1 MSIMEKNIYL
11 IDSRSSKQQAVI
23 GNFVKTSILNDIV
36 KKTYNLWNNLKT
48 VCLNSY
54 AKKVSLNSGMKK
66 ICLNS
71 EKEVSLNSE
80 KEVCLDSEKEVSL
93 DSEKEVSLDRMKEVC
108 LNSGKEISLD
118 RMKEVCLN
126 SGKEISLDSCM
137 KEVCRPIEWLC
148 SYYSDVLDRKL
159 TMRQTW
165 LLINAQL
172 AFGAAFFPV
181 EAPWVVRIGCLVWV
195 VSALLKCKREI
206 K

>member
-36 KKTYNLWNNLKT
+36 KKTYSLWNNLKT
-48 VCLNSY
+48 VCLNNY
-54 AKKVSLNSGMKK
+54 AKKVRLNSGMKK

-71 EKEVSLNSE
+71 EMKEESLNSE
-80 KEVCLDSEKEVSL
+80 KEISL
-93 DSEKEVSLDRMKEVC
+93 DSEKEVC
-108 LNSGKEISLD
+108 LN
-118 RMKEVCLN
+118 
-126 SGKEISLDSCM
+126 SCM

-159 TMRQTW
+159 TIRQTW

>member
-1 MSIMEKNIYL
+1 MEKNIYL
-11 IDSRSSKQQAVI
+11 IDSRSTKQQAVI

-36 KKTYNLWNNLKT
+36 KKTYSLWNNLKT
-48 VCLNSY
+48 VCLNNY
-54 AKKVSLNSGMKK
+54 ANKVSLNSVMKK
-66 ICLNS
+66 NCLNS
-71 EKEVSLNSE
+71 EKEVSLNNE
-80 KEVCLDSEKEVSL
+80 
-93 DSEKEVSLDRMKEVC
+93 
-108 LNSGKEISLD
+108 KEISL
-118 RMKEVCLN
+118 N
-126 SGKEISLDSCM
+126 SGM
-137 KEVCRPIEWLC
+137 KKICRPIEWLC
-148 SYYSDVLDRKL
+148 SYYSDVLERKL

>member
-11 IDSRSSKQQAVI
+11 IDSRSTKQQAVI

-36 KKTYNLWNNLKT
+36 KKTYSLWNNLKT

-54 AKKVSLNSGMKK
+54 AKRTNLNSGVKKTSLNSG
-66 ICLNS
+66 
-71 EKEVSLNSE
+71 
-80 KEVCLDSEKEVSL
+80 
-93 DSEKEVSLDRMKEVC
+93 
-108 LNSGKEISLD
+108 
-118 RMKEVCLN
+118 
-126 SGKEISLDSCM
+126 M

-148 SYYSDVLDRKL
+148 SYYSDVLERKL

-165 LLINAQL
+165 LLVNAQL

-195 VSALLKCKREI
+195 VSALLKCKRGLSE

>member
-36 KKTYNLWNNLKT
+36 KKTYSLWNNLKT
-48 VCLNSY
+48 VCLNSGM
-54 AKKVSLNSGMKK
+54 KEESLNSDMKK
-66 ICLNS
+66 
-71 EKEVSLNSE
+71 VSLNSE
-80 KEVCLDSEKEVSL
+80 KE
-93 DSEKEVSLDRMKEVC
+93 
-108 LNSGKEISLD
+108 ISL
-118 RMKEVCLN
+118 N
-126 SGKEISLDSCM
+126 SCM

-148 SYYSDVLDRKL
+148 SYYSNVLDRKL
-159 TMRQTW
+159 TMHQTW

-181 EAPWVVRIGCLVWV
+181 EAPWVVRIGCLAWV
-195 VSALLKCKREI
+195 VSALLKCKRGL

>member
-1 MSIMEKNIYL
+1 MEKNIYL
-11 IDSRSSKQQAVI
+11 IDSRSTKQQAVI
-23 GNFVKTSILNDIV
+23 DNFVKTSILNDIV
-36 KKTYNLWNNLKT
+36 KKTYSLWNNLKT

-54 AKKVSLNSGMKK
+54 AKEVRLNSGMKK

-71 EKEVSLNSE
+71 EKEVSLNS
-80 KEVCLDSEKEVSL
+80 C
-93 DSEKEVSLDRMKEVC
+93 MKEVC
-108 LNSGKEISLD
+108 LNS
-118 RMKEVCLN
+118 MKEVCLN
-126 SGKEISLDSCM
+126 SKKEVYLNSEKEISLNNCM
-137 KEVCRPIEWLC
+137 KKVCRPIEWLC
-148 SYYSDVLDRKL
+148 SVYSDVLERKL

>member
-36 KKTYNLWNNLKT
+36 KKTYSLWNNLKT

-54 AKKVSLNSGMKK
+54 ANKVRLNSGMKE

-71 EKEVSLNSE
+71 EKEIS
-80 KEVCLDSEKEVSL
+80 LDSEKEVSL
-93 DSEKEVSLDRMKEVC
+93 DSMKEISLNSMKEISLYSMKEISLNSMKEISLNSMKEVC
-108 LNSGKEISLD
+108 LNSG
-118 RMKEVCLN
+118 MK
-126 SGKEISLDSCM
+126 K
-137 KEVCRPIEWLC
+137 VCRPIEWLC
-148 SYYSDVLDRKL
+148 SYYSDVLERKL

-195 VSALLKCKREI
+195 VSALLKCKRGLSE

>member
-36 KKTYNLWNNLKT
+36 KKTYSLWNNLKT
-48 VCLNSY
+48 ACFNSYAKDLRLNSGMKEICLNSEMKEASLNSEKEICLNSEKKICLDSEKEICLDSEKEISLNSY
-54 AKKVSLNSGMKK
+54 AKKVSLNSYA
-66 ICLNS
+66 
-71 EKEVSLNSE
+71 
-80 KEVCLDSEKEVSL
+80 
-93 DSEKEVSLDRMKEVC
+93 
-108 LNSGKEISLD
+108 
-118 RMKEVCLN
+118 
-126 SGKEISLDSCM
+126 

-148 SYYSDVLDRKL
+148 SYYSNVLDRKL
-159 TMRQTW
+159 TMHQTW

-195 VSALLKCKREI
+195 VSALQKCKRGL

>member
-1 MSIMEKNIYL
+1 MEKNIYL
-11 IDSRSSKQQAVI
+11 IDSRSTKQQAVI
-23 GNFVKTSILNDIV
+23 DNFVKTSILNDIV

-48 VCLNSY
+48 VCLNNY
-54 AKKVSLNSGMKK
+54 ANKVSLNSGMKK

-71 EKEVSLNSE
+71 ENEVSLNSCMKEVCLNSE
-80 KEVCLDSEKEVSL
+80 KEVCL
-93 DSEKEVSLDRMKEVC
+93 
-108 LNSGKEISLD
+108 NS
-118 RMKEVCLN
+118 M
-126 SGKEISLDSCM
+126 KEISLDSCM
-137 KEVCRPIEWLC
+137 KKICRPIEWLC
-148 SYYSDVLDRKL
+148 CYYSDVLDRKL

>member
-1 MSIMEKNIYL
+1 MEKNIYL

-36 KKTYNLWNNLKT
+36 KKTYSLWNNLKT

-54 AKKVSLNSGMKK
+54 ANKVRLNSGMKE

-71 EKEVSLNSE
+71 EKEIS
-80 KEVCLDSEKEVSL
+80 LDSEKEVSL
-93 DSEKEVSLDRMKEVC
+93 DSMKEISLNSMKEISLYSMKEISLNSMKEISLNSMKEVC
-108 LNSGKEISLD
+108 LNSG
-118 RMKEVCLN
+118 MK
-126 SGKEISLDSCM
+126 K
-137 KEVCRPIEWLC
+137 VCRPIEWLC
-148 SYYSDVLDRKL
+148 SYYSDVLERKL

-195 VSALLKCKREI
+195 VSALLKCKRGLSE

>member
-36 KKTYNLWNNLKT
+36 KKTYSLWNNLKT
-48 VCLNSY
+48 ACLNNY
-54 AKKVSLNSGMKK
+54 AKKVRLNSCMKK

-71 EKEVSLNSE
+71 EKKVCLNSE
-80 KEVCLDSEKEVSL
+80 KKVCLNSEKEVSL
-93 DSEKEVSLDRMKEVC
+93 DSEKEVSLNSCMKEVC
-108 LNSGKEISLD
+108 LNSGKEISL
-118 RMKEVCLN
+118 N
-126 SGKEISLDSCM
+126 SCM

-181 EAPWVVRIGCLVWV
+181 EAPLVVRIGCLVWV
-195 VSALLKCKREI
+195 VSALLKCKRGL

>member
-36 KKTYNLWNNLKT
+36 KKTYSLWNNLKT

-54 AKKVSLNSGMKK
+54 ANKVRLNSCMKE

-71 EKEVSLNSE
+71 EKEI
-80 KEVCLDSEKEVSL
+80 SL
-93 DSEKEVSLDRMKEVC
+93 DSEKEVSLNSCMKEVC
-108 LNSGKEISLD
+108 LNSK
-118 RMKEVCLN
+118 
-126 SGKEISLDSCM
+126 KEISLDSEKEICLNSMKEVYLNSCM
-137 KEVCRPIEWLC
+137 KKVCRPIEWLC

-195 VSALLKCKREI
+195 VSALLKCKRGL

>member
-11 IDSRSSKQQAVI
+11 IDSRSTEQQAVI
-23 GNFVKTSILNDIV
+23 GNFVKTTILNDIV
-36 KKTYNLWNNLKT
+36 KKTYSLWNNLKT

-54 AKKVSLNSGMKK
+54 AKKVRLNSCMKK
-66 ICLNS
+66 VCLNSSMKEVYLNSEKEVCLNSEKEICLNSMKKVCLNS
-71 EKEVSLNSE
+71 EKEVSLN
-80 KEVCLDSEKEVSL
+80 
-93 DSEKEVSLDRMKEVC
+93 
-108 LNSGKEISLD
+108 
-118 RMKEVCLN
+118 
-126 SGKEISLDSCM
+126 SCM

-148 SYYSDVLDRKL
+148 SYYSNVLERKL

-181 EAPWVVRIGCLVWV
+181 EAPWVVRIGCLAWV
-195 VSALLKCKREI
+195 VSALLKCKRVF

>member
-36 KKTYNLWNNLKT
+36 KKTYSLWNNLKT

-54 AKKVSLNSGMKK
+54 ANKVRLNSCMKK

-71 EKEVSLNSE
+71 EKEIS
-80 KEVCLDSEKEVSL
+80 LDSEKEVSL
-93 DSEKEVSLDRMKEVC
+93 DSM
-108 LNSGKEISLD
+108 KEISL
-118 RMKEVCLN
+118 N
-126 SGKEISLDSCM
+126 SKKEISLDSEKEICLNSMKEVYLNSCM
-137 KEVCRPIEWLC
+137 KKVCRPIEWLC
-148 SYYSDVLDRKL
+148 SYYSNVLDRKL

-181 EAPWVVRIGCLVWV
+181 EAPWVVRIGCLMWV
-195 VSALLKCKREI
+195 VSALLKCKRGL

>member
-1 MSIMEKNIYL
+1 MEKNIYL
-11 IDSRSSKQQAVI
+11 IDSRSTKQQAVI

-48 VCLNSY
+48 VCVNSY

-71 EKEVSLNSE
+71 EKEVSLNS
-80 KEVCLDSEKEVSL
+80 C
-93 DSEKEVSLDRMKEVC
+93 MKEVC
-108 LNSGKEISLD
+108 LNSKKEVYLNSEKEISL
-118 RMKEVCLN
+118 N
-126 SGKEISLDSCM
+126 NCM
-137 KEVCRPIEWLC
+137 KKVCRPIEWLC

>member
-1 MSIMEKNIYL
+1 MEKNIYL

-54 AKKVSLNSGMKK
+54 AKKVCLNSGMKEISLNSEKEISLNSGMKK
-66 ICLNS
+66 I
-71 EKEVSLNSE
+71 
-80 KEVCLDSEKEVSL
+80 
-93 DSEKEVSLDRMKEVC
+93 
-108 LNSGKEISLD
+108 
-118 RMKEVCLN
+118 
-126 SGKEISLDSCM
+126 
-137 KEVCRPIEWLC
+137 CRPIEWLC
-148 SYYSDVLDRKL
+148 SYYSDVLERKL

-195 VSALLKCKREI
+195 VSALLKCKRGL

>member
-1 MSIMEKNIYL
+1 MEKNIYL
-11 IDSRSSKQQAVI
+11 IDSRSTKQQAVI

-36 KKTYNLWNNLKT
+36 KKTYSLWNNLKT
-48 VCLNSY
+48 ACLNNY
-54 AKKVSLNSGMKK
+54 ANKVSLNSCMKK
-66 ICLNS
+66 NCLN
-71 EKEVSLNSE
+71 NE
-80 KEVCLDSEKEVSL
+80 KEVCLNSC
-93 DSEKEVSLDRMKEVC
+93 MKEVC
-108 LNSGKEISLD
+108 LNSEKEISLD

-126 SGKEISLDSCM
+126 SEKEISLNSGM

>member
-36 KKTYNLWNNLKT
+36 KKTYSLWNNLKT

-54 AKKVSLNSGMKK
+54 ANKVRLNSGMKE

-71 EKEVSLNSE
+71 EKEI
-80 KEVCLDSEKEVSL
+80 SL
-93 DSEKEVSLDRMKEVC
+93 DSEKEVSLNSMKEVY
-108 LNSGKEISLD
+108 LN
-118 RMKEVCLN
+118 
-126 SGKEISLDSCM
+126 SCM
-137 KEVCRPIEWLC
+137 KKVCRPIEWLC
-148 SYYSDVLDRKL
+148 SYYSNVLDRKL

-165 LLINAQL
+165 LLVNAQL

-195 VSALLKCKREI
+195 VSALLKCKRGL

>member
-11 IDSRSSKQQAVI
+11 IDSRSTKQQAVI
-23 GNFVKTSILNDIV
+23 DNFVKTSILNDIV

-48 VCLNSY
+48 VCLNNY
-54 AKKVSLNSGMKK
+54 ANKVSLNSGMKK
-66 ICLNS
+66 NC
-71 EKEVSLNSE
+71 LNSE
-80 KEVCLDSEKEVSL
+80 KEVCLNNE
-93 DSEKEVSLDRMKEVC
+93 
-108 LNSGKEISLD
+108 KEISL
-118 RMKEVCLN
+118 N
-126 SGKEISLDSCM
+126 SGM
-137 KEVCRPIEWLC
+137 KTVCRPIEWLC
-148 SYYSDVLDRKL
+148 YYYSDVLERKL

>member
-36 KKTYNLWNNLKT
+36 KKTYSLWNNLKT

-54 AKKVSLNSGMKK
+54 AKKVRLNSGMKE
-66 ICLNS
+66 I
-71 EKEVSLNSE
+71 SLNSE
-80 KEVCLDSEKEVSL
+80 KEICLNS
-93 DSEKEVSLDRMKEVC
+93 MKEVY
-108 LNSGKEISLD
+108 LN
-118 RMKEVCLN
+118 
-126 SGKEISLDSCM
+126 SCM

-148 SYYSDVLDRKL
+148 SYYSDVLERKL

-195 VSALLKCKREI
+195 VSALLKCKRGL

>member
-1 MSIMEKNIYL
+1 MEKNIYL
-11 IDSRSSKQQAVI
+11 IDSRSTKQQAVI

-48 VCLNSY
+48 VCFNSY
-54 AKKVSLNSGMKK
+54 AKKVRLNSGMKK

-71 EKEVSLNSE
+71 KMKEECLNSE
-80 KEVCLDSEKEVSL
+80 KEIS
-93 DSEKEVSLDRMKEVC
+93 
-108 LNSGKEISLD
+108 LNSG
-118 RMKEVCLN
+118 MK
-126 SGKEISLDSCM
+126 K
-137 KEVCRPIEWLC
+137 VCRPIEWLC
-148 SYYSDVLDRKL
+148 SYYSNVLDRKL

-181 EAPWVVRIGCLVWV
+181 EAPWVVRIGCLVWE
-195 VSALLKCKREI
+195 VSALLKCKRGL

>member
-66 ICLNS
+66 IW
-71 EKEVSLNSE
+71 LNSE
-80 KEVCLDSEKEVSL
+80 KEVCLDSMKEISL
-93 DSEKEVSLDRMKEVC
+93 NSCMKEVC
-108 LNSGKEISLD
+108 LNNEKEISLD

-126 SGKEISLDSCM
+126 NEKEVCLNSEKEISLNSCM

>member
-1 MSIMEKNIYL
+1 MEKNIYL

-36 KKTYNLWNNLKT
+36 KKTYSLWNNLKT
-48 VCLNSY
+48 ACFNSY
-54 AKKVSLNSGMKK
+54 AKDLRLNSGMKE
-66 ICLNS
+66 ISLNS
-71 EKEVSLNSE
+71 EMKEASLNSE
-80 KEVCLDSEKEVSL
+80 KEICLDSEKKICLDSEKEICL
-93 DSEKEVSLDRMKEVC
+93 DSEKEICLNSMKEVY
-108 LNSGKEISLD
+108 LN
-118 RMKEVCLN
+118 
-126 SGKEISLDSCM
+126 SCM

-165 LLINAQL
+165 LLVNAQL
-172 AFGAAFFPV
+172 AFGAAFFPM

-195 VSALLKCKREI
+195 VSALLKCKRGL

>member
-11 IDSRSSKQQAVI
+11 IDSRSTKQQAVI

-48 VCLNSY
+48 ACLNSY
-54 AKKVSLNSGMKK
+54 AKKVRLNSGMKK
-66 ICLNS
+66 
-71 EKEVSLNSE
+71 
-80 KEVCLDSEKEVSL
+80 
-93 DSEKEVSLDRMKEVC
+93 
-108 LNSGKEISLD
+108 
-118 RMKEVCLN
+118 
-126 SGKEISLDSCM
+126 
-137 KEVCRPIEWLC
+137 VCRPIEWLC

-206 K
+206 KEIK

>member
-1 MSIMEKNIYL
+1 MEKNIYL
-11 IDSRSSKQQAVI
+11 IDSRSTKQQAVI

-36 KKTYNLWNNLKT
+36 KKTYSLWNNLKT

-54 AKKVSLNSGMKK
+54 AKKVSLNSGIKKICLNSGMKK

-71 EKEVSLNSE
+71 EKEVCLNS
-80 KEVCLDSEKEVSL
+80 C
-93 DSEKEVSLDRMKEVC
+93 MKEVC
-108 LNSGKEISLD
+108 LNSK
-118 RMKEVCLN
+118 KEVCLN
-126 SGKEISLDSCM
+126 NEKEISLNSCM
-137 KEVCRPIEWLC
+137 KKVCRPIEWLC
-148 SYYSDVLDRKL
+148 SYYSDVLERKL

>member
-1 MSIMEKNIYL
+1 MEKNIYL
-11 IDSRSSKQQAVI
+11 IDSRSTKQQAVI

-71 EKEVSLNSE
+71 EKEVSLNS
-80 KEVCLDSEKEVSL
+80 C
-93 DSEKEVSLDRMKEVC
+93 MKEVC
-108 LNSGKEISLD
+108 LNSKKEVYLNNEKEISL
-118 RMKEVCLN
+118 N
-126 SGKEISLDSCM
+126 SGM
-137 KEVCRPIEWLC
+137 KKVCRPIEWLC

>member
-11 IDSRSSKQQAVI
+11 IDSRSTKQQAVI
-23 GNFVKTSILNDIV
+23 DNFVKTSILNNIV

-54 AKKVSLNSGMKK
+54 TKKVRLNSGLKK
-66 ICLNS
+66 VC
-71 EKEVSLNSE
+71 LNSE
-80 KEVCLDSEKEVSL
+80 KEVCLDSC
-93 DSEKEVSLDRMKEVC
+93 MKEVC
-108 LNSGKEISLD
+108 LNSEKEISLD

-126 SGKEISLDSCM
+126 SEKEIRLNSCM

>member
-1 MSIMEKNIYL
+1 MEKNIYL

-48 VCLNSY
+48 ACLNSY
-54 AKKVSLNSGMKK
+54 AKKVRLNSGMKK
-66 ICLNS
+66 IR
-71 EKEVSLNSE
+71 LNSE
-80 KEVCLDSEKEVSL
+80 KEVCLNSCK
-93 DSEKEVSLDRMKEVC
+93 KEVC
-108 LNSGKEISLD
+108 LNSEKEISL
-118 RMKEVCLN
+118 N
-126 SGKEISLDSCM
+126 SGM
-137 KEVCRPIEWLC
+137 KKVCRPIEWLC

-195 VSALLKCKREI
+195 VSALLKCKRGL

>member
-1 MSIMEKNIYL
+1 MEKNIYL
-11 IDSRSSKQQAVI
+11 IDSRSTKQQAVI

-71 EKEVSLNSE
+71 EKEVSLN
-80 KEVCLDSEKEVSL
+80 
-93 DSEKEVSLDRMKEVC
+93 
-108 LNSGKEISLD
+108 
-118 RMKEVCLN
+118 
-126 SGKEISLDSCM
+126 SCM

>member
-11 IDSRSSKQQAVI
+11 IDSRSTEQQAVI

-36 KKTYNLWNNLKT
+36 KKTYSLWNNLKT

-54 AKKVSLNSGMKK
+54 AKKVRLNSSMKEVYLNSEK
-66 ICLNS
+66 EVCLNS
-71 EKEVSLNSE
+71 EKEI
-80 KEVCLDSEKEVSL
+80 CLDSEKEVSL
-93 DSEKEVSLDRMKEVC
+93 NSCMKEVC
-108 LNSGKEISLD
+108 LNSE
-118 RMKEVCLN
+118 KEVCLN
-126 SGKEISLDSCM
+126 SEKEISLNSCM

-148 SYYSDVLDRKL
+148 SYYSNVLERKL

-181 EAPWVVRIGCLVWV
+181 EAPWVVRIGCLAWV

>member
-36 KKTYNLWNNLKT
+36 KKTYSLWNNLKT

-54 AKKVSLNSGMKK
+54 AKKVRLNSGMKE
-66 ICLNS
+66 I
-71 EKEVSLNSE
+71 SLNSE
-80 KEVCLDSEKEVSL
+80 KEISLDSEKEISL
-93 DSEKEVSLDRMKEVC
+93 DSEKEVSLNSCMKEVCLNSKKEISLDSEKEICLNSMKEVC
-108 LNSGKEISLD
+108 LNSG
-118 RMKEVCLN
+118 MK
-126 SGKEISLDSCM
+126 K
-137 KEVCRPIEWLC
+137 VCRPIEWLC

-195 VSALLKCKREI
+195 VSALLKCKRGL

>member
-1 MSIMEKNIYL
+1 MEKNIYL

-48 VCLNSY
+48 VCFNSY
-54 AKKVSLNSGMKK
+54 AKKVRLNSGMKK
-66 ICLNS
+66 
-71 EKEVSLNSE
+71 
-80 KEVCLDSEKEVSL
+80 
-93 DSEKEVSLDRMKEVC
+93 
-108 LNSGKEISLD
+108 
-118 RMKEVCLN
+118 
-126 SGKEISLDSCM
+126 
-137 KEVCRPIEWLC
+137 VCRPIEWLC

>member
-1 MSIMEKNIYL
+1 MEKNIYL

-54 AKKVSLNSGMKK
+54 AKKVCLNSGMKEISLNSEKEISLNSGMKK
-66 ICLNS
+66 I
-71 EKEVSLNSE
+71 
-80 KEVCLDSEKEVSL
+80 
-93 DSEKEVSLDRMKEVC
+93 
-108 LNSGKEISLD
+108 
-118 RMKEVCLN
+118 
-126 SGKEISLDSCM
+126 
-137 KEVCRPIEWLC
+137 CRPIEWLC
-148 SYYSDVLDRKL
+148 SYYSDVLERKL

-195 VSALLKCKREI
+195 VSALLKYKRGL

>member
-1 MSIMEKNIYL
+1 MEKNIYL
-11 IDSRSSKQQAVI
+11 IDSRSTKQQAVI

-36 KKTYNLWNNLKT
+36 KKTYSLWNNLKT

-54 AKKVSLNSGMKK
+54 AKKVSLNSGIKK

-71 EKEVSLNSE
+71 
-80 KEVCLDSEKEVSL
+80 
-93 DSEKEVSLDRMKEVC
+93 MKEVC
-108 LNSGKEISLD
+108 LNSKKEVYLNSKKEVYLNSEKEISL
-118 RMKEVCLN
+118 N
-126 SGKEISLDSCM
+126 SCM
-137 KEVCRPIEWLC
+137 KKVCRPIEWLC
-148 SYYSDVLDRKL
+148 SYYSDVLERKL

-181 EAPWVVRIGCLVWV
+181 EAPLVVRIGCLVWV

>member
-1 MSIMEKNIYL
+1 MEKNIYL
-11 IDSRSSKQQAVI
+11 IDSRSTKQQAVI
-23 GNFVKTSILNDIV
+23 DNFVKTSILNDIM
-36 KKTYNLWNNLKT
+36 KKTYNLCNNLKT
-48 VCLNSY
+48 ACLNNY

-71 EKEVSLNSE
+71 EKEVSLNS
-80 KEVCLDSEKEVSL
+80 C
-93 DSEKEVSLDRMKEVC
+93 MKEVC
-108 LNSGKEISLD
+108 LNS
-118 RMKEVCLN
+118 MKEVCLN
-126 SGKEISLDSCM
+126 SKKEVCLNNEKEISLNSCM
-137 KEVCRPIEWLC
+137 KKVCRPIEWLC
-148 SYYSDVLDRKL
+148 SYYSNVLERKL